1 LTDFGQKKESIIDKH
16 RHMKLYRT
24 KRGSLLE
31 DGESFF
37 LLSQP
42 WDELINRNG
51 LHQYLRSLLKGAE
64 FLAATEASSL
74 LNSQLL
80 APIGQQEVWAAGVTY
95 LRSRDARME
104 ESAAS
109 GGATF
114 YDKVYE
120 AERPELFFKAM
131 PQRVAGHDEPVYI
144 RRDSSWNVPEP
155 ELTLYI
161 NSLGEIQGYTIGND
175 MSSRSIEG
183 ENPLYLPQAKVYQR
197 SAALGPCLYVPASPI
212 PPATRIQMTILRD
225 GKAVY
230 NGEVAISQIKRKLS
244 ELANWL
250 YRDMDFPQGC
260 FLMTGTCLVPGNDF
274 TLAKGDKVDITIDGI
289 GTLSNTVDYK
299 P

>member
-1 LTDFGQKKESIIDKH
+1 
-16 RHMKLYRT
+16 MKLYRT
-24 KRGSLLE
+24 NRGGLLV
-31 DGESFF
+31 DGKSSF

-42 WDELINRNG
+42 WDELINRDG
-51 LHQYLRSLLKGAE
+51 LHEYLRSLPKGAE
-64 FLAATEASSL
+64 ILGATEADAL

-120 AERPELFFKAM
+120 AERPELFFKAL
-131 PQRVAGHDEPVYI
+131 PQRVAAHGEAVYI

-155 ELTLYI
+155 ELTLFM
-161 NSLGEIQGYTIGND
+161 NSFGEIQGYTIGND

-212 PPATRIQMTILRD
+212 PPTTLIQMTILRGD
-225 GKAVY
+225 RSVY
-230 NGEVAISQIKRKLS
+230 NGEVAISQIKRKLP

-250 YRDMDFPQGC
+250 YREMDFPQGC

-274 TLAKGDKVDITIDGI
+274 TLAQGDRVDITIDGI
-289 GTLSNTVDYK
+289 GTLSNIVSYK
-299 P
+299 PENRS